1 MGNHEFY
8 ENVLLDKDHMGLLVE
23 TCLEQDRIIY
33 KPHNLISR
41 IWTVP
46 STIPRAWIFRVLAAA
61 AATQSGSATRIW
73 DGSRILWCKSS
84 NGFRTVAPA
93 VKARIRRCYR
103 WNGKRIAGPRQQDQG
118 AGNSQ
123 DFDLE
128 DEDVRIGQGNFEVD
142 EADIQAEREEL
153 VEEEILLATVEEE
166 LDKACED
173 NAEIWDWCFRIGSL

>member
-1 MGNHEFY
+1 MSSTRKFC
-8 ENVLLDKDHMGLLVE
+8 LLDKDHMGLLVE

-41 IWTVP
+41 VWFQH
-46 STIPRAWIFRVLAAA
+46 WGNAAA

-84 NGFRTVAPA
+84 NGFRTVAAA

-128 DEDVRIGQGNFEVD
+128 DEDVQIGQGNFEVD